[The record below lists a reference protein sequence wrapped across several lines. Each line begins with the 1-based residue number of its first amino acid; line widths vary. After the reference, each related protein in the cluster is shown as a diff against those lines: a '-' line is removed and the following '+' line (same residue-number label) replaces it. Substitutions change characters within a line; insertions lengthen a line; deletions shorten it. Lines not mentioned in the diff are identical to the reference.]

1 MLCPNI
7 IVLTTFCTFEYLIPN
22 QHFSLQKD
30 NDEEELAL
38 LRLISK
44 CIEDDKLRPSDISS
58 FAVAE
63 RITLLE
69 ERVGQPRQALAGTK
83 RRRTTKEDNVERM
96 RCGT

>member
-58 FAVAE
+58 FAVAPE
-63 RITLLE
+63 DYI
-69 ERVGQPRQALAGTK
+69 A
-83 RRRTTKEDNVERM
+83 RRTCWTAETSIGRNKAEENN
-96 RCGT
+96 

>member
-1 MLCPNI
+1 LHPD
-7 IVLTTFCTFEYLIPN
+7 LIPN
-22 QHFSLQKD
+22 QHVFLQKD
-30 NDEEELAL
+30 SDEEELAL

-44 CIEDDKLRPSDISS
+44 SIEDNKLHPSDISS

-63 RITLLE
+63 RTTLLE
-69 ERVGQPRQALAGTK
+69 ERVGQPRQAFVGTK